1 MVTVRAMTEA
11 DRESGFRAFVD
22 AYGGGRKLYES
33 AMSVPLANRWVADED
48 GRIVGIMRG
57 LPMEQAFGGRFVPS
71 IGVAAVAVAI
81 DARSRGIGKEL
92 MTGFLR
98 SQREAGMAL
107 SVLNFTTS
115 APYRGVGYEIAG
127 HRIRYAL
134 PVEHLP
140 RKGDLPVEPWD
151 DDDLPEVNESLRR
164 FALTQNGLI
173 ARPDWW
179 WETRVFKPLDDDQY
193 LYRYL
198 VRQDGEVRGSLVYTL
213 NKVTRDDLP
222 VAWVRESE
230 ALEIVARDLFWETPE
245 AGRSLLAFVA
255 GQRALGTDLAW
266 TGPAD
271 DPLALLI
278 PEHGPRFTS
287 GNRWMARVVHVAAA
301 LEARGY
307 AAALEATVDLA
318 VDDPWPPE
326 NAGVYRIR
334 FAGGRA
340 TVEGPDALGAGGAGA
355 GGQLATITVGGLAS
369 LFTSYATT
377 ATLVGAGLLRGATAA
392 TMSILDQAFA
402 GPSPWMLDFF

>member
-11 DRESGFRAFVD
+11 DREGGFRAFVD

-33 AMSVPLANRWVADED
+33 AMEVPLANRWVADED

-57 LPMEQAFGGRFVPS
+57 LPVEQAFGGRFVPS
-71 IGVAAVAVAI
+71 VGVAAVAVAL
-81 DARSRGIGKEL
+81 DARSRGVGREL

-98 SQREAGMAL
+98 SQREAGMGL
-107 SVLNFTTS
+107 SILYFSTA

-134 PVEHLP
+134 PLDFLP
-140 RKGDLPVEPWD
+140 RKQDLAVEPWG
-151 DDDLPEVNESLRR
+151 DDDLPAVNASLRR

-173 ARPDWW
+173 GRPDWW

-193 LYRYL
+193 LYRFL
-198 VRQDGEVRGSLVYTL
+198 VRQGGEVRGALIYTL
-213 NKVTRDDLP
+213 HKGPREDLP

-255 GQRALGTDLAW
+255 GQRAMGTDLAW
-266 TGPAD
+266 TGPAQ

-278 PEHGPRFTS
+278 PEHAPRFTS
-287 GNRWMARVVHVAAA
+287 GYRWMGRVVHVAAA

-307 AAALEATVDLA
+307 PAALDATVELA
-318 VDDPWPPE
+318 VEDPSLPE
-326 NAGVYRIR
+326 NAGVYRVR

-340 TVEGPDALGAGGAGA
+340 TVDGPNASGANGRGSV
-355 GGQLATITVGGLAS
+355 ATITIGGLAS

-377 ATLVGAGLLRGATAA
+377 ATLVGAGLLRDAA
-392 TMSILDQAFA
+392 AVTLAVLDQAFA

>member
-1 MVTVRAMTEA
+1 MTEA

-22 AYGGGRKLYES
+22 AYGGGPRLYES
-33 AMSVPLANRWVADED
+33 AMGVPLANRWVADED

-57 LPMEQAFGGRFVPS
+57 LPVEQAFGGRFVPS

-81 DARSRGIGKEL
+81 DARSRGIGHEL
-92 MTGFLR
+92 ITAFLR
-98 SQREAGMAL
+98 DQHQARMGLSAL
-107 SVLNFTTS
+107 YFTTS
-115 APYRGVGYEIAG
+115 APYRGVGYEIGG

-134 PVEHLP
+134 PLDYLP
-140 RKGDLPVEPWD
+140 RKGELAVESWT
-151 DDDLPEVNESLRR
+151 DDDLPAVNEALRR

-173 ARPDWW
+173 GRPDWW
-179 WETRVFKPLDDDQY
+179 WDTRVFKPLDDDQY

-213 NKVTRDDLP
+213 NKVAREDLP

-230 ALEIVARDLFWETPE
+230 ALEVVARDLFWETPE
-245 AGRSLLAFVA
+245 AGRSLLAFIA
-255 GQRALGTDLAW
+255 GQRAMGADLAW
-266 TGPAD
+266 TGPAH

-278 PEHGPRFTS
+278 PEHAPRFTS
-287 GNRWMARVVHVAAA
+287 GYRWMARVVHVAAA

-307 AAALEATVDLA
+307 PASLDATVELA
-318 VDDPWPPE
+318 VEDPWIPE
-326 NAGVYRIR
+326 NAGVYRVR

-340 TVEGPDALGAGGAGA
+340 TVEGPDASGAGG
-355 GGQLATITVGGLAS
+355 GGPVATITIGGLAS

-377 ATLVGAGLLRGATAA
+377 ATLVSAGLLRDTSAA
-392 TMSILDQAFA
+392 TLSILDQAFA